1 MGCFLFESAAY
12 AKCPVCGALHSFRRD
27 GNGDAAIRRAC
38 ARCTINGRLDYL
50 KWEAPRRN
58 KYRRY

>member
-1 MGCFLFESAAY
+1 MTY
-12 AKCPVCGALHSFRRD
+12 AKCTVCGALHSFRRD
-27 GNGDAAIRRAC
+27 GRSGATIRRAC
-38 ARCTINGRLDYL
+38 ARCTINGRLEYL